1 MKRILESCLW
11 AMVAVFAAAS
21 VTAEVKTDVNLV
33 PAIRAA
39 GTYPTYWST
48 ATTGARTDVNQLFD
62 GIVWTSEPGNGVVDR
77 RWIIGA
83 FKSNGADPMGTRV
96 MLTVP
101 DAYEPGSRLVLKRYR
116 LFRCPYWAQAAR
128 FITKWSVWGVPD
140 GATSDTNQ
148 WQKLDERV
156 WPKYDASL
164 VPECWPTSGNAPE
177 GETNS
182 FDCATVASRGFRAFA
197 FVPQGSTY
205 YDQAVAD
212 PSKAQTSDMELFQI
226 EYDVDIYD
234 YPVCSITND
243 LGFAIDDAQSQGFSP
258 ANGASLNFSQTVSA
272 PDVHDYQNSHTYR
285 PRGYRI
291 EGYDFANDTW
301 TNRLEVTDGT
311 RSFSYE
317 VPSDPAAR
325 ERIVWLYER
334 SPYYTGTVSLV
345 RLSEYLEG
353 RSVNGKDYTWIPS
366 DAGIGEGNG
375 TKSLFDGVTYLEY
388 GDWRRWYGSIKKGAR
403 SRLNLTSTTKD
414 MPLDD
419 GDVFY
424 LSKYRIYMTSM
435 GSNERVRAPTAWT
448 LKTGVCS
455 GEPETLADSR
465 SGVDWSQVPFSTQ
478 GANYQEFALDQTV
491 AFSKILF
498 TPTNSAAHTADPD
511 QNITVSLLEVDLWG
525 TVANTN
531 GTLRVVPS
539 RAGIASNGFSPAFG
553 TLLTEAATLT
563 APVYVRENG
572 EKYPCVGYR
581 LEWLDETTGQWKL
594 DHESNERTFSFT
606 PNSEKAYRLVW
617 GIGWQIYTQNGLVI
631 YIR

>member
-1 MKRILESCLW
+1 MKRILKSCLG

-21 VTAEVKTDVNLV
+21 VTAEVKTNVNLV
-33 PAIRAA
+33 PAIRAT

-116 LFRCPYWAQAAR
+116 LFRCPYWAKADR

-140 GATSDTNQ
+140 GAPSDTNQ

-156 WPKYDASL
+156 WPRYNASL
-164 VPECWPTSGNAPE
+164 APNCWPTTGNAPE

-182 FDCATVASRGFRAFA
+182 FDCATVASSGFRAFA

-212 PSKAQTSDMELFQI
+212 PSKVQDSDMELFQI

-234 YPVCSITND
+234 YPLCSITND
-243 LGFAIDDAQSQGFSP
+243 LDFAIDDVQAQGFSP

-291 EGYDFANDTW
+291 EGYDFANETW

-345 RLSEYLEG
+345 RLSEYLQERG
-353 RSVNGKDYTWIPS
+353 VNGMDYTWIPS
-366 DAGIGEGNG
+366 NAGIKEGHK
-375 TKSLFDGVTYLEY
+375 TLFDGVTYLTN
-388 GDWRRWYGSIKKGAR
+388 GDWRRWYGSIKDGAR
-403 SRLNLTSTTKD
+403 SQLNLTSSTKD

-448 LKTGVCS
+448 LKTGVGS

-539 RAGIASNGFSPAFG
+539 RAGVTSSGFAPALG
-553 TLLTEAATLT
+553 TLLTESGTLT

-617 GIGWQIYTQNGLVI
+617 GIGWQIYTKNGLTI
-631 YIR
+631 YVR

>member
-1 MKRILESCLW
+1 MKRILKSCLG

-21 VTAEVKTDVNLV
+21 VTAEVKTNVNLV
-33 PAIRAA
+33 PAIRAT

-116 LFRCPYWAQAAR
+116 LFRCPYWAKADR

-156 WPKYDASL
+156 WPRYNASL
-164 VPECWPTSGNAPE
+164 APNCWPTTGNAPE

-182 FDCATVASRGFRAFA
+182 FDCATVASSGFRAFA

-212 PSKAQTSDMELFQI
+212 PSKVQDSDMELFQI

-234 YPVCSITND
+234 YPLCSITND
-243 LGFAIDDAQSQGFSP
+243 LDFAIDDVQAQGFSP

-291 EGYDFANDTW
+291 EGYDFANETW

-345 RLSEYLEG
+345 RLSEYLQERG
-353 RSVNGKDYTWIPS
+353 VNGMDYTWIPS
-366 DAGIGEGNG
+366 NAGIKEGHK
-375 TKSLFDGVTYLEY
+375 TLFDGVTYLTN
-388 GDWRRWYGSIKKGAR
+388 GDWRRWYGSIKDGAR
-403 SRLNLTSTTKD
+403 SQLNLTSSTKD

-448 LKTGVCS
+448 LKTGVGS

-539 RAGIASNGFSPAFG
+539 RAGVTSSGFAPALG
-553 TLLTEAATLT
+553 TLLTESGTLT

-617 GIGWQIYTQNGLVI
+617 GIGWHIYTQNGLVI

>member
-1 MKRILESCLW
+1 MKRMQKNWLCAIGTVLIST
-11 AMVAVFAAAS
+11 FA
-21 VTAEVKTDVNLV
+21 TAEVKTDVNLV

-48 ATTGARTDVNQLFD
+48 ADQGARTNVGQLFD
-62 GIVWTSEPGNGVVDR
+62 EVVWATSETDR

-96 MLTVP
+96 VLTVP

-116 LFRCPYWAQAAR
+116 LFRCPYWANGNR
-128 FITKWSVWGVPD
+128 FITKWSVWGIPD
-140 GATSDTNQ
+140 DETSDTNK

-156 WPKYDASL
+156 WPRYDASL

-258 ANGASLNFSQTVSA
+258 ANGVSLNFSQTVSA

-291 EGYDFANDTW
+291 EGYDFANETW

-334 SPYYTGTVSLV
+334 SPYYTGASLV
-345 RLSEYLEG
+345 RLSKYLEERG
-353 RSVNGKDYTWIPS
+353 VNGKTYTSEPNNADI
-366 DAGIGEGNG
+366 AEGPK
-375 TKSLFDGVTYLEY
+375 TLFDGVTYLEDGEWY
-388 GDWRRWYGSIKKGAR
+388 RWRALLSKNPWSKLTLPSGA
-403 SRLNLTSTTKD
+403 TGV
-414 MPLDD
+414 PLYD
-419 GDVFY
+419 GDLFY
-424 LSKYRIYMTSM
+424 FSKYRIYMTSM
-435 GSNERVRAPTAWT
+435 GSNERRRAPTAWT
-448 LKTGVCS
+448 LKTGAGAS
-455 GEPETLADSR
+455 EPETLADAR
-465 SGVDWSQVPFSTQ
+465 MGVDWSTISYNVR
-478 GANYQEFALDQTV
+478 GANYQEFELAQTV
-491 AFSKILF
+491 AFNKILF
-498 TPTNSAAHTADPD
+498 TPTNSVAHQEGDSA
-511 QNITVSLLEVDLWG
+511 NTVSLLEVDIWG
-525 TVANTN
+525 NVANPK
-531 GTLRVVPS
+531 GSLRVLQS
-539 RAGIASNGFSPAFG
+539 RQGCVSNGFSPAIG
-553 TLLTEAATLT
+553 TLLTETGTIT
-563 APVYVRENG
+563 APNYVRKDG

-581 LEWLDETTGQWKL
+581 LEWFDETACQWKL

-631 YIR
+631 YIM

>member
-1 MKRILESCLW
+1 MKRMQKNWLCAIGTVLIST
-11 AMVAVFAAAS
+11 FA
-21 VTAEVKTDVNLV
+21 TAEVKTNVNLV

-39 GTYPTYWST
+39 GNYPTYWST
-48 ATTGARTDVNQLFD
+48 ADQGARTNVGQLFD
-62 GIVWTSEPGNGVVDR
+62 EVVWATSETDR

-96 MLTVP
+96 VLTVP

-116 LFRCPYWAQAAR
+116 LFRCPYWANGNR
-128 FITKWSVWGVPD
+128 FITKWSVWGIPD
-140 GATSDTNQ
+140 GETSDTNK

-156 WPKYDASL
+156 WPRYDASL
-164 VPECWPTSGNAPE
+164 VPECWPTDGNAPE

-197 FVPQGSTY
+197 FVPQGSTF

-212 PSKAQTSDMELFQI
+212 PSKVQNNDMELFQI

-243 LGFAIDDAQSQGFSP
+243 LDFAINDAQAQGFSP

-291 EGYDFANDTW
+291 EGYDFANETW

-334 SPYYTGTVSLV
+334 SPYYTGASLV
-345 RLSEYLEG
+345 RLSKYLEERG
-353 RSVNGKDYTWIPS
+353 VNGKTYTSEPNNADI
-366 DAGIGEGNG
+366 AEGPK
-375 TKSLFDGVTYLEY
+375 TLFDGVTYLE
-388 GDWRRWYGSIKKGAR
+388 
-403 SRLNLTSTTKD
+403 
-414 MPLDD
+414 D
-419 GDVFY
+419 G
-424 LSKYRIYMTSM
+424 
-435 GSNERVRAPTAWT
+435 E
-448 LKTGVCS
+448 KTGAGAS
-455 GEPETLADSR
+455 EPETLADAR
-465 SGVDWSQVPFSTQ
+465 MGVDWSTISYNVR
-478 GANYQEFALDQTV
+478 GANYQEFELAQTV
-491 AFSKILF
+491 AFNKILF
-498 TPTNSAAHTADPD
+498 TPTNSVAHQEGDSA
-511 QNITVSLLEVDLWG
+511 NTVSLLEVDIWG
-525 TVANTN
+525 NVANPK
-531 GTLRVVPS
+531 GSLRVLLS
-539 RAGIASNGFSPAFG
+539 RQGIVSNGFSPAIG
-553 TLLTEAATLT
+553 TLLTETGTIT
-563 APVYVRENG
+563 APNYVREDG

-581 LEWLDETTGQWKL
+581 LEWFDETACQWKL

-617 GIGWQIYTQNGLVI
+617 GIGYDIFEGKGMVI
-631 YIR
+631 FIR

>member
-1 MKRILESCLW
+1 
-11 AMVAVFAAAS
+11 MVAVFAAAS
-21 VTAEVKTDVNLV
+21 AMAEVKTNVNLV
-33 PAIRAA
+33 PATRAA
-39 GTYPTYWST
+39 QKYPTFTST
-48 ATTGARTDVNQLFD
+48 ADKGAYPNVNNLFD
-62 GIVWTSEPGNGVVDR
+62 DVVWQPEPVSGNGYKDNRWVV
-77 RWIIGA
+77 GA
-83 FKSNGADPMGTRV
+83 YKSNGADPMGTRV
-96 MLTVP
+96 VLKLN
-101 DAYEPGSRLVLKRYR
+101 DEYEAGSRIVLKRYR
-116 LFRCPYWAQAAR
+116 LFRCPFWANKDR
-128 FITKWSVWGVPD
+128 FITRWSVWGIPD
-140 GATSDTNQ
+140 GAGSDTSL

-156 WPKYDASL
+156 WPVYSASL
-164 VPECWPTSGNAPE
+164 APNCWPNSQYAPE

-182 FDCATVASRGFRAFA
+182 FDCATIVPGGFRSFA
-197 FVPQGSTY
+197 FVPQGSNL
-205 YDQAVAD
+205 YDQEVAETI
-212 PSKAQTSDMELFQI
+212 AEQANDMELYEI

-234 YPVCSITND
+234 YPLCSITND
-243 LGFAIDDAQSQGFSP
+243 LDFAIGDAQSQGFSP

-272 PDVHDYQNSHTYR
+272 PDVHDYQNSNTYR

-317 VPSDPAAR
+317 APSDPEAR

-334 SPYYTGTVSLV
+334 STYYTGNSLV
-345 RLSEYLEG
+345 RLSEYLQG
-353 RSVNGKDYTWIPS
+353 RGVNGKDYTWIPS
-366 DAGIGEGNG
+366 DAGIGEG
-375 TKSLFDGVTYLEY
+375 TKSLFDGVTYLVS

-403 SRLNLTSTTKD
+403 SQLNLTSSTKD

-435 GSNERVRAPTAWT
+435 GANEEYRAPTAWT
-448 LKTGVCS
+448 LKTGIGS

-465 SGVDWSQVPFSTQ
+465 SDVSWSKVPFSTQ
-478 GANYQEFALDQTV
+478 DANYLEFDLSEAA

-498 TPTNSAAHTADPD
+498 TPTNSRSHTADPD

-539 RAGIASNGFSPAFG
+539 RAGVTSSGFAPALG

-606 PNSEKAYRLVW
+606 PNSEKAYRIVW